1 MHSFPNSLSIETTL
15 SIEFTTP
22 SRALQAQFGVGLNK
36 KNHLNFSDN
45 KLTSGIA
52 FNV

>member
-1 MHSFPNSLSIETTL
+1 MWVDFAIYIRGNP
-15 SIEFTTP
+15 
-22 SRALQAQFGVGLNK
+22 RGVRIAMQEGGSEWILYK